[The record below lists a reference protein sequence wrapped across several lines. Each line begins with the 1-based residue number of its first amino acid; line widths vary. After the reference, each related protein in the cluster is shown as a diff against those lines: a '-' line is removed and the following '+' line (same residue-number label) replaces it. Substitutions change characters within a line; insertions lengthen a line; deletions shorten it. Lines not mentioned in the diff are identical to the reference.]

1 MHPARRWPAS
11 GQTLFDLYGDCF
23 VKQDPKELYC
33 VLPDCGP
40 DRVKSIASGDFTN
53 FGKHLARY
61 EDAGFDDLE
70 AEAAERGERGEEA
83 AAPEDDVEG
92 IDEE

>member
-1 MHPARRWPAS
+1 
-11 GQTLFDLYGDCF
+11 
-23 VKQDPKELYC
+23 VKQGPKELYC
-33 VLPDCGP
+33 ALPDCGP

-53 FGKHLARY
+53 LAPDGY

-70 AEAAERGERGEEA
+70 AEAAERGERGEEEA
-83 AAPEDDVEG
+83 AAPEDDGEG